1 MGAYSR
7 CNEVRAVPEIP
18 HPMNQLLL
26 ELTAIFLLLLANGF
40 FSMAEIAV
48 VSSSRPKLKHLAS
61 QGDRRAAAAL
71 ALAEE
76 PNRFLSTI
84 QIGITLVGVVA
95 AAFSGARFSE
105 AIARPM
111 LEIPWLAPY
120 AKQISFSLVVA
131 ALTGATLVIG
141 ELVPKRVGLSNPE
154 GIARAIAPMMRRLSR
169 FVSPL
174 VMLLGFFTELFVR
187 VFRIKGRPDAVASEE
202 EIQMMVREGSASGH
216 FHKNEASMVT
226 SVMALD
232 KMHTSELMTPRTRI
246 IWVSVNDTDETLWHK
261 VVVSGHST
269 FPVYEKTQDNVL
281 GTISVKSIYASIAAG
296 IPLNI
301 RHLVIPPVFVPA
313 TQMATSLLE
322 TFQKSANTVILVL
335 DEFGGITGL
344 VTLHDLME
352 AIVGDLPSPGDHTRP
367 TALRT
372 EDGKWLVDGM
382 LDTEGFEE
390 LIPACVLPSAAGRD
404 YQTIAGFVMKHLGR
418 MPAEGESFDYSGYR
432 VQVIDLDGFRIDK
445 LLFMPLPETEE
456 SGEAKAGEARAE
468 TADDPEI

>member
-1 MGAYSR
+1 
-7 CNEVRAVPEIP
+7 
-18 HPMNQLLL
+18 MNQLIL
-26 ELTAIFLLLLANGF
+26 ELAAILVLLLANGF

-48 VSSSRPKLKHLAS
+48 VSSSRAKLKHLAL
-61 QGDRRAAAAL
+61 QGDHRAAAAL
-71 ALAEE
+71 ELAEE

-84 QIGITLVGVVA
+84 QVGITLVGVVA
-95 AAFSGARFSE
+95 AAFSGARFSA
-105 AIARPM
+105 AIAQPM
-111 LEIPWLAPY
+111 LEIAWLAPY
-120 AKQISFSLVVA
+120 AREVSFSVVVA
-131 ALTGATLVIG
+131 ALTGSTLVIG

-154 GIARAIAPMMRRLSR
+154 GIARAVAPTMRRLAR
-169 FVSPL
+169 LASPL
-174 VMLLGFFTELFVR
+174 VAVLGFFTELFVR
-187 VFRIKGRPDAVASEE
+187 IFRVQGRPDAVASEE
-202 EIQMMVREGSASGH
+202 EIQLMVREGSLSGH

-232 KMHTSELMTPRTRI
+232 KVHTSELMTPRTRI

-281 GTISVKSIYASIAAG
+281 GTISVKSVYANIAAG
-296 IPLNI
+296 IPLKI
-301 RHLVIPPVFVPA
+301 RHLTVPPVFVPA

-322 TFQKSANTVILVL
+322 TFQKSANAVVLVL

-372 EDGKWLVDGM
+372 DDGKWLVDGM

-390 LIPACVLPSAAGRD
+390 LIPACVLPPVPTRD

-418 MPAEGESFDYSGYR
+418 VPAEGESFDYSGYR
-432 VQVIDLDGFRIDK
+432 IQVMDLDGFRIDK
-445 LLFMPLPETEE
+445 LLLMPLPEPSEAGAGGE
-456 SGEAKAGEARAE
+456 STGEAEVAV
-468 TADDPEI
+468 DPEI